1 MLKKKICLLGAP
13 AVGKTSLVARFVR
26 SIYSENYHATVGAK
40 VDKKTVEVAGGTV
53 ELMIWD
59 MAGDSAE
66 RLAHSPYVRGAA
78 GHLVV
83 CDGTRPDTIEES
95 IRLIAEV
102 RALFGDVPMVTV
114 VNKSDLTDAWRAS
127 DAILAPL
134 ERESGLA
141 PIVTSARSGQ
151 RVEEAFSALAR
162 RMTQGSAG
170 ISARS
175 DG

>member
-40 VDKKTVEVAGGTV
+40 VDKKVVEVAGGTV

-83 CDGTRPDTIEES
+83 CDGTRPETIEES
-95 IRLIAEV
+95 LRLIAEV
-102 RALFGDVPMVTV
+102 RSLFGEIPMITV
-114 VNKSDLTDAWRAS
+114 VNKSDLAESWKATEAV
-127 DAILAPL
+127 LAPL
-134 ERESGLA
+134 EKESGHPA
-141 PIVTSARSGQ
+141 IATSARSGQ

-162 RMTQGSAG
+162 RLSGE
-170 ISARS
+170 R
-175 DG
+175 

>member
-40 VDKKTVEVAGGTV
+40 VDKKVVEIPGGTV

-83 CDGTRPDTIEES
+83 CDGTRPETIEES
-95 IRLIAEV
+95 LRLLAEV
-102 RALFGDVPMVTV
+102 RSLFGDVPMVTV
-114 VNKSDLTDAWRAS
+114 VNKSDLVESWKATPDV
-127 DAILAPL
+127 LAPL
-134 ERESGLA
+134 EKEAGLA
-141 PIVTSARSGQ
+141 PITTSARSGQ
-151 RVEEAFSALAR
+151 RVEEAFATLAR
-162 RMTQGSAG
+162 R
-170 ISARS
+170 IS
-175 DG
+175 GVG